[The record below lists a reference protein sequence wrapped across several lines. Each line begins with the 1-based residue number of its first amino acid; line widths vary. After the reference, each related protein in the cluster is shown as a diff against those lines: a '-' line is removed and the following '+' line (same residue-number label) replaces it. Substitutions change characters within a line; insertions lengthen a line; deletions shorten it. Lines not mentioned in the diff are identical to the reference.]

1 VEDATNAMGGVNM
14 PIIRV
19 TARGWR
25 TIDQKRQFAKAINDA
40 VKKYYGGGEVDL
52 IFEDITDENMS
63 LEGKLISD
71 IPEAKGRPFS
81 VEDLNPRDRQG

>member
-1 VEDATNAMGGVNM
+1 M

-25 TIDQKRQFAKAINDA
+25 SVDQKRQLARAINDA
-40 VKKYYGGGEVDL
+40 VKKYYGGGEVNL
-52 IFEDITDENMS
+52 IFEDIADEDMS
-63 LEGKLISD
+63 LEGKLVSD

-81 VEDLNPRDRQG
+81 AGDMGDRQKP